1 MTHSGENKNLLSVK
15 MLSEKLSVSEATVK
29 NWIKLNKIFPS
40 KTEKSQAYFTQEYS
54 DNLIKELNSK
64 KSNLLKSRRNKK
76 YISGSFF
83 YKDYLSKNSKNLK
96 IISDLSDYITKKNI
110 KLTKTQI
117 KLIVADCAIQ
127 LLLQNQKIKTN
138 TKNSLKKYLE
148 KEFSLGI
155 YDELINDLIE
165 NPNTALK
172 FCDTHGEILK
182 NYIYEKNEDILGL
195 LYISLSN
202 LNRRKATGAYYTPTK
217 IVKKII
223 NEIDFKNFADK
234 TILDPCCGAGNF
246 LLQLPAEL
254 NIEQIFGNDIDQT
267 AIIITRLNMALKFK
281 IKDTK
286 ILYKNFTNKNY
297 LIDDFDKKFDLIIG
311 NPPWGAEFEQVTTD
325 KLQKKYICAKCK
337 NIESYDVFIEKSL
350 SCLNQDGDLFF
361 VLPEAVLTVK
371 NHENIRKIILK
382 NNSVKYAEYLGNM
395 FDKVQCPSII
405 LGIKHTK
412 TPFSCVGMKVK
423 NKTQNFVIKKERKIT
438 PDAFNFS
445 MDDEQYLT
453 YKKIFS
459 GEKIYLKDK
468 AVFALGIV
476 TGNNKKYITDKKTDS
491 NEVVIKGSDLT
502 KFKIKPAKNY
512 IEYKPNDFQQ
522 TAPTEIYRAKE
533 KLFYKFISKKLVF
546 AYDDKQ
552 RLSLNSCNI
561 LIPQI
566 KGLNIKYIMAILNSK
581 AAQFVFE
588 KKYNSVKVLR
598 SHIEEIPIPICDEK
612 TQNEIVKIVD
622 EILSGSDKNYGIL
635 EEKICKLYGLNNNNL

>member
-29 NWIKLNKIFPS
+29 NWIKLNKISPS
-40 KTEKSQAYFTQEYS
+40 KTEKSQAYFTQEYF
-54 DNLIKELNSK
+54 DNLIRELNSK

-83 YKDYLSKNSKNLK
+83 YKDYLTKNSKNLK
-96 IISDLSDYITKKNI
+96 IISDLSDCIAEKNI

-117 KLIVADCAIQ
+117 KLIVADCAVQ

-182 NYIYEKNEDILGL
+182 NNYIYEKNEDILGL

-223 NEIDFKNFADK
+223 NEIDFKDFADK
-234 TILDPCCGAGNF
+234 TIFDPCCGAGNF
-246 LLQLPAEL
+246 LLQLPAKL

-267 AIIITRLNMALKFK
+267 AIIITRLNMAMKFR

-311 NPPWGAEFEQVTTD
+311 NPPWGAEFEQVTAD

-350 SCLNQDGDLFF
+350 SCLNQEGDLFF

-371 NHENIRKIILK
+371 NHENIRKIIL
-382 NNSVKYAEYLGNM
+382 NNSVKYIEYLGNM
-395 FDKVQCPSII
+395 FNKVQCPSII

-412 TPFSCVGMKVK
+412 APFSCIGIKVK
-423 NKTQNFVIKKERKIT
+423 SKTQNFVIKKEREIT
-438 PDAFNFS
+438 PDAFNFL
-445 MDDEQYLT
+445 MDDEQYSI

-468 AVFALGIV
+468 AIFALGIV

-502 KFKIKPAKNY
+502 KFKINSAKNY
-512 IEYKPNDFQQ
+512 IEYKPNNFQQ
-522 TAPTEIYRAKE
+522 AAPTEIYRAKE

-546 AYDDKQ
+546 AYDDKK

-566 KGLNIKYIMAILNSK
+566 KGMNIKYIMAILNSK
-581 AAQFVFE
+581 TAQFVFE

-622 EILSGSDKNYGIL
+622 EILSGRDKNYEIL
-635 EEKICKLYGLNNNNL
+635 EEKICKLYGLNNQNL